1 MSRFEVKIA
10 KEPQAWTLKIS
21 GVIDEDA
28 RFADFPL
35 QGAPALK
42 IDLNEVKSINSC
54 GIRDWITWLAQA
66 GAIPVELSNCP
77 KVIVD
82 QVNMVQGFLPATGRV
97 LSFYVP
103 YYSEETGNEKLVLFR
118 YGHEFTDQ
126 GMQNVPE
133 IIKDDDGSEMEID
146 VVDSKYFKFIKK

>member
-1 MSRFEVKIA
+1 
-10 KEPQAWTLKIS
+10 
-21 GVIDEDA
+21 
-28 RFADFPL
+28 
-35 QGAPALK
+35 
-42 IDLNEVKSINSC
+42 
-54 GIRDWITWLAQA
+54 
-66 GAIPVELSNCP
+66 
-77 KVIVD
+77 
-82 QVNMVQGFLPATGRV
+82 MVQGFLPATGRV